1 MKSVIE
7 DITTVKKKI
16 TIELTPDEVTKE
28 FDKALADVGK
38 KAKIAGFRPGKAPK
52 NIVERHYGDEV
63 RSEVV
68 HRLVTESYLK
78 AVQEH
83 NLSPVDMPEID
94 NVSTLVKNSP
104 LTFKATV
111 EVRPDFELGAYDGI
125 EVKESTVSVTDEEVS
140 QTIDRLREMYA
151 QLEVVEG
158 RPLEKNDT
166 AIIDFEGFS
175 EGKTIEGA
183 KGVDYMLSF
192 GSNSLIPGFEDQLVG
207 MNRSETREIKVTFP
221 TDYTN
226 KGLAGKDATFTV
238 TLKEIKKKV
247 LPDLNDDFAKDIGN
261 NATVAELKEGIKKDI
276 EYRKKNDQTSE
287 QREELLSKV
296 VDAHTFDIP
305 PGMVDR
311 ELQSMARSHAT
322 RLTRQ
327 GIDVKTFD
335 FAKFSEE
342 NKPLAQKRVKGI
354 LLLDVIAEK
363 EKVDVT
369 DQEVTSAIAVM
380 ARSSGQTTDAVKKY
394 YESLDGGLENLRS
407 SLVREKTL
415 SLLLSRAKKSYNNT
429 KEKNEEK

>member
-1 MKSVIE
+1 MKSVVE
-7 DITTVKKKI
+7 DITTVKKKL
-16 TIELTPDEVTKE
+16 TIEITPEEVTKE
-28 FDKALADVGK
+28 LDKALADVGR
-38 KAKIAGFRPGKAPK
+38 KAKIPGFRPGKAPK
-52 NIVERHYGDEV
+52 NIVERHYGEEV

-78 AVQEH
+78 AVHEH
-83 NLSPVDMPEID
+83 NLNPVDMPQID
-94 NVSTLVKNSP
+94 NVSTLIKDSP
-104 LTFKATV
+104 LTFMAIV
-111 EVRPDFELGAYDGI
+111 EVRPNIELGMYDGI
-125 EVKESTVSVTDEEVS
+125 EVKDSAVSVSDEEVS
-140 QTIDRLREMYA
+140 QTIERLREMYA

-166 AIIDFEGFS
+166 AIIDFEGFR

-183 KGVDYMLSF
+183 KAADYMLSL

-207 MNRSETREIKVTFP
+207 MNRGETREIKIMFP
-221 TDYTN
+221 ADYTN
-226 KGLAGKDATFTV
+226 KDLAGKDALFTV
-238 TLKEIKKKV
+238 MLKEIKKKV

-261 NATVAELKEGIKKDI
+261 NASVNELKEGIKKDI

-296 VDAHTFDIP
+296 VEAHTFDIP

-311 ELQSMARSHAT
+311 ELQSMARSQAT
-322 RLTRQ
+322 RLARQ
-327 GIDVKTFD
+327 GVDVKTFD

-342 NKPLAQKRVKGI
+342 NKPLAEKRVKGI

-363 EKVDVT
+363 EKLEVP
-369 DQEVTSAIAVM
+369 DQEVTSAIAAL
-380 ARSSGQTTDAVKKY
+380 ARSSGQTVDAVKKY

-415 SLLLSRAKKSYNNT
+415 SLLLSRAKKSYN
-429 KEKNEEK
+429 

>member
-1 MKSVIE
+1 LKAVKKMKSVVE
-7 DITTVKKKI
+7 DITTVKKKL
-16 TIELTPDEVTKE
+16 TIEVSPDEVTKE
-28 FDKALADVGK
+28 LDKALADIGK
-38 KAKIAGFRPGKAPK
+38 KAKIPGFRPGKAPK
-52 NIVERHYGDEV
+52 NIVERHYGDEA

-78 AVQEH
+78 AIQEH
-83 NLSPVDMPEID
+83 NLNPVDMPEID
-94 NVSTLVKNSP
+94 KVSTLIKDSP
-104 LTFKATV
+104 LIFMATV
-111 EVRPDFELGAYDGI
+111 EVRPNFELGTYDGI
-125 EVKESTVSVTDEEVS
+125 EVKESTLSVTDEEVS

-158 RPLEKNDT
+158 RPVEKNDT
-166 AIIDFEGFS
+166 AIIDFEGFHD
-175 EGKTIEGA
+175 GKAIEGA
-183 KGVDYMLSF
+183 KAADYMLSL

-207 MNRSETREIKVTFP
+207 MNRGETREIKVTFP
-221 TDYTN
+221 ADYTN
-226 KGLAGKDATFTV
+226 KDLAGKNATFIIA
-238 TLKEIKKKV
+238 LKEIKKKV

-261 NATVAELKEGIKKDI
+261 NKSVDELKEGIKKDI
-276 EYRKKNDQTSE
+276 EYRKKNDQTTE

-305 PGMVDR
+305 PGMVSR

-342 NKPLAQKRVKGI
+342 NKLLAEKRVKGI

-363 EKVDVT
+363 EKIDVT
-369 DQEVTSAIAVM
+369 DQEVTSAIAAM
-380 ARSSGQTTDAVKKY
+380 ARSSGQTADAVKKY

-415 SLLLSRAKKSYNNT
+415 SLLLSRAKKSYN
-429 KEKNEEK
+429 